1 MDLHLYSMIL
11 NRFSRLI
18 TEVIKLLPEP
28 VILFI
33 KNNIKI
39 IKKLDYEHGQI
50 LLEITSKNEY
60 QTRAHSCKKEPE
72 TVKWIETYF
81 KENEVFFDIGANVGA
96 YSLVACQHLARKI
109 KVYAFEPGFMTY
121 YKLCKNINLN
131 NMHNEIIPLQLALSD
146 KTKIEVFNYADLR
159 EGSSCH
165 ALGVPIDQYGKSFTP
180 KLTQYLMS
188 YRLDCLIDEFNIPT
202 PNHMKIDVDGVEYE
216 ILKGSEKILSS
227 PELKTILIELQ
238 EDTKEG
244 QKIKSYIMEKGFIET
259 SKHRH
264 AQTTT
269 CNSIFIR
276 EKRS

>member
-1 MDLHLYSMIL
+1 M
-11 NRFSRLI
+11 
-18 TEVIKLLPEP
+18 TEMIKLLPEP

-33 KNNIKI
+33 KNNTKI
-39 IKKLDYEHGQI
+39 VKKLDYDHGQI
-50 LLEITSKNEY
+50 MLEITSKNEY

-72 TVKWIETYF
+72 TVKWIETHF
-81 KENEVFFDIGANVGA
+81 KQNEVFFDIGANVGA
-96 YSLVACQHLARKI
+96 YSLVACHHLDRKL

-121 YKLCKNINLN
+121 FKLCKNINLN
-131 NMHNEIIPLQLALSD
+131 NMQNEIIPLQVALSD

-165 ALGVPIDQYGKSFTP
+165 ALGKPVDQMGNMFTP

-188 YRLDCLIDEFNIPT
+188 YRLDDLIDEFNIPT
-202 PNHMKIDVDGVEYE
+202 PHHIKVDVDGVEYE

-238 EDTKEG
+238 DGTEG
-244 QKIKSYIMEKGFIET
+244 GRKIKSYIREKGFIVS

-264 AQTTT
+264 AQTITY
-269 CNSIFIR
+269 NYIF
-276 EKRS
+276 KR